1 MFWRMLI
8 GSLARGWRKKLLVV
22 LASALGATL
31 AAAMLNLSMD
41 VSDQLNR
48 ELKSYGSNIMLTA
61 GSRLLPLGLGDE
73 AGALPEPRDL
83 IDEASLPMLKTVFWR
98 NNIVAFAPQLPLQ
111 ARAGE
116 QPVSIVGAWFDRE
129 LLIPTGETFR
139 EGLKHI
145 RPWWKVSGRWPT
157 DDSDEALVGRDLAAR
172 LGVRLGDTLKMS
184 VSGRPFQTTVVG
196 ILDSGDDD
204 DTRLFTS
211 LAAAQRIAGVPEKLE
226 RIEVSAI
233 TTPENELARRAA
245 ADPEAL
251 TPREF
256 EVWYCTAYVGSV
268 AYQLEEVVPGAK
280 ARVIRQVSESEG
292 GVLQRIQGLMWLLTL
307 AALAASALGVS
318 SLMTA
323 NVLERGIEIGLS
335 KAMGADASSIVRLF
349 LSEGAVLGIAGGLLG
364 YGGGVA
370 LAKSIGETAFG
381 IAVSTKPFVLPL
393 TVALAVA
400 VVWLASVS
408 AVSSLVRL
416 DPKEIIHG
424 R

>member
-1 MFWRMLI
+1 MFWRILI

-22 LASALGATL
+22 LASALGASL

-41 VSDQLNR
+41 VADKLNR

-61 GSRLLPLGLGDE
+61 GSRLLPLGVGEE
-73 AGALPEPRDL
+73 AGALPKADGL
-83 IDEASLPMLKTVFWR
+83 IDETSLPMLKTVFWR
-98 NNIVAFAPQLPLQ
+98 NNIVAFAPQLQLQ
-111 ARAGE
+111 G
-116 QPVSIVGAWFDRE
+116 QTGQHTVPVVGVWFDRE

-139 EGLKHI
+139 QGIKHI
-145 RPWWKVSGRWPT
+145 RPWWKISGRWPKE
-157 DDSDEALVGRDLAAR
+157 DSNEAVVGRDLADR
-172 LGVRLGDTLKMS
+172 LSVREGDTFEVS
-184 VSGRPFQTTVVG
+184 VAGRPLKVSVVG
-196 ILDSGDDD
+196 ILTSGDDD
-204 DTRLFTS
+204 DGRMFTS
-211 LAAAQRIAGVPEKLE
+211 LAATQRIAGVPGKLE

-245 ADPEAL
+245 SDPEAL

-292 GVLQRIQGLMWLLTL
+292 GVLQRIQGLMWLLTV

-349 LSEGAVLGIAGGLLG
+349 LSEGAVLGVAGGVLG
-364 YGGGVA
+364 YAGGVV
-370 LAKSIGETAFG
+370 LAKRIGETAFG

-393 TVALAVA
+393 TIALAVL
-400 VVWLASVS
+400 VVWLASAS
-408 AVSSLVRL
+408 AVWALVRL